1 MRFNFIF
8 CEVIILTLLIIKHTI
23 LTLQYEHDGSKIQFQ
38 KNKPK
43 INHIIVKSLD
53 RSDIKL
59 INNEVFNQKMLLFR
73 SRLPLRWG

>member
-8 CEVIILTLLIIKHTI
+8 CKVIILTLLIKHKI

-38 KNKPK
+38 KNKPIK
-43 INHIIVKSLD
+43 NHIIVKSLG

-59 INNEVFNQKMLLFR
+59 INNEVFNQKMFPFR

>member
-8 CEVIILTLLIIKHTI
+8 CKVIILTLLIKHKI
-23 LTLQYEHDGSKIQFQ
+23 LTLQYEYDGSKIQFQ
-38 KNKPK
+38 KNKPI
-43 INHIIVKSLD
+43 INHIIVKSLG

-59 INNEVFNQKMLLFR
+59 INNEVFNQKIHLFR